1 VTAGET
7 GRNKT
12 LLVTGNPAQLEAL
25 IARVNAVKE
34 S

>member
-7 GRNKT
+7 ARNKT

-25 IARVNAVKE
+25 IACVNAVKE